1 LRYWTFLTTLACA
14 YGVGVLIFGYL
25 WMPLNAEQEF
35 VAWEILAGLGLIS
48 NFGAMVLTRQLVKRM
63 GTEAEVNPFM
73 RRILKHNKSLG
84 MLLGPLAVSCAYIL
98 LLYVI
103 GNLNNT
109 VGMGSTFGMTTASVL
124 DLVHDLIV

>member
-1 LRYWTFLTTLACA
+1 VTTVACQ
-14 YGVGVLIFGYL
+14 YGIGVLIFGYL
-25 WMPLNAEQEF
+25 GMPLNAQQEF
-35 VAWEILAGLGLIS
+35 AAWQILAGLGLIS

-73 RRILKHNKSLG
+73 RRIMKHNKSLG
-84 MLLGPLAVSCAYIL
+84 MLMGPMAISCAYIL

-103 GNLNNT
+103 GNLNTT
-109 VGMGSTFGMTTASVL
+109 VGMGSTFGMTTASVF

>member
-1 LRYWTFLTTLACA
+1 MKYWAFVTTVACA
-14 YGVGVLIFGYL
+14 YGLGVVIFGYL
-25 WMPLNAEQEF
+25 WMPLNAQQEF
-35 VAWEILAGLGLIS
+35 VAWEVLAGLGLIS

-63 GTEAEVNPFM
+63 GTEAEVNPVM
-73 RRILKHNKSLG
+73 RRIMKHNRGLG
-84 MLLGPLAVSCAYIL
+84 MLIGPLVVSCAYIL

-109 VGMGSTFGMTTASVL
+109 VGMGSTFGMTTASVF